1 MAGSERPTPVPRAP
15 RQGRLAPQHARVPA
29 QRHSPT
35 HVHVLAHV
43 QQAIHELGRE
53 LPSLSL
59 SLSLLAFEFVT
70 RALPPLFILV
80 ADREPHPCSNR
91 RVSRPSFSLFH
102 SLPLPTF
109 DLYRPLSIFCNLLLR
124 ILNVRMARCVPWRR
138 EEQKEREKREMQERE
153 REEAEHD
160 TVASRSVRSV
170 CYHPVGRSPP

>member
-59 SLSLLAFEFVT
+59 SLSLLFALFLPPSIAVLRSQNPLSLSLSRYEPHLCALYPPPPPFSHVYRTRLYFINAPRFFQPKLLASFYDLT
-70 RALPPLFILV
+70 RADGLNNSGECTALLSFFRVNV
-80 ADREPHPCSNR
+80 AGYCS
-91 RVSRPSFSLFH
+91 V
-102 SLPLPTF
+102 TW
-109 DLYRPLSIFCNLLLR
+109 D
-124 ILNVRMARCVPWRR
+124 
-138 EEQKEREKREMQERE
+138 
-153 REEAEHD
+153 
-160 TVASRSVRSV
+160 
-170 CYHPVGRSPP
+170 GRGCGRK